1 MTEIKTLTGYYVRGQ
16 NKAHNCCKPHT
27 DVFNCQM
34 YGTFNVV
41 IDGSLL
47 DYLSSI
53 VIQEKSYWFVK
64 ISQNSVERF
73 GWAIRDHTSHQSPN
87 KLEILTKELL
97 SDDFKTGPLKVSI
110 FQKWNDKEIKT
121 WAKEQYW
128 FQTFPFSPKKRA
140 DSELLWATINN
151 IFWSGKR
158 VLDIGSHYG
167 YFSFEMSKLGA
178 QVIGFEPD
186 KSALSH
192 AEIIRDNI
200 IHQDVPFVKSDPG
213 GEFDIILYLSVHH
226 QPDKNY
232 KNLKQKIDELKERT
246 KEHLFVELILP
257 PVFPEDNSLTEEDID
272 KIMEAEILL
281 KYKHRVRGER
291 KVYRWSR

>member
-1 MTEIKTLTGYYVRGQ
+1 MEIKTLTGYYVRGQ

-47 DYLSSI
+47 DYLPSI
-53 VIQEKSYWFVK
+53 VTQEKSYWFVK

-140 DSELLWATINN
+140 DSELLWNVVNVIP
-151 IFWSGKR
+151 WSSKK
-158 VLDIGSHYG
+158 VLDIGAHYG
-167 YFSFEMSKLGA
+167 YFSFKASELGA

-257 PVFPEDNSLTEEDID
+257 PLFPEDNSLMEEDID

>member
-16 NKAHNCCKPHT
+16 NKAHNCCRPHEA
-27 DVFNCQM
+27 VFNCQM